1 MVGRYI
7 FGKRFA
13 PVTKRLRC
21 AERGIPWPRRAMRFA
36 RGDGLNKM
44 RRRANKAGCFE
55 SERRVGANAVVDDMM
70 QTVLTSLDDL
80 YNT

>member
-1 MVGRYI
+1 M
-7 FGKRFA
+7 
-13 PVTKRLRC
+13 C
-21 AERGIPWPRRAMRFA
+21 FA
-36 RGDGLNKM
+36 RGDGLDKM

-55 SERRVGANAVVDDMM
+55 SERLVGANAVIDDMM